1 MKATDGEE
9 LRNKIS
15 KDFEMVGEVGRTGV
29 RSSCWTSTTHEHIV
43 FRKKLCKRV
52 LGMHELVVIPSS
64 KESGTL
70 PSPTMTTFFFLFVF
84 SLAHHSGEGS
94 TARPKP
100 RHVQLHRPRPACDF
114 WSIFA
119 EFPWI
124 SYLGQLAGPAVAFLA
139 MSSPTTRPP
148 VTPQFALLRLGS
160 GVDWVKKNGVQ
171 TFCILCVGLPLRAH
185 AYCSKQM
192 AEVTVRENKDSFR
205 QVCTW
210 PLFW

>member
-70 PSPTMTTFFFLFVF
+70 PSPTMTTLFLFVCLF
-84 SLAHHSGEGS
+84 ARSSLWGRLNSKAQAKACQAAPAA
-94 TARPKP
+94 ARM
-100 RHVQLHRPRPACDF
+100 RFLIDF
-114 WSIFA
+114 
-119 EFPWI
+119 
-124 SYLGQLAGPAVAFLA
+124 
-139 MSSPTTRPP
+139 R
-148 VTPQFALLRLGS
+148 
-160 GVDWVKKNGVQ
+160 
-171 TFCILCVGLPLRAH
+171 
-185 AYCSKQM
+185 
-192 AEVTVRENKDSFR
+192 
-205 QVCTW
+205 
-210 PLFW
+210 